1 MRSFPRQDASGFS
14 IDLDS
19 IIPHI
24 RRCNGMKRIAWL
36 TLLVAML
43 LVSAASAAYVEINA
57 PKEVSIGDPI
67 KVNGTT
73 IVGGLTKPSLSPGF
87 STDVILY
94 SVKSTKSEVGRKTI
108 VVQEDGLFSTTFETG
123 GLTAGDY
130 TIEIIDPEPPNT
142 FGGSSKTL
150 QFLKLVDRSG
160 DVRITSPLVRDFDG
174 SLDIA
179 GTIDKIG
186 NAGVRIEIESGGA
199 IVYGPE
205 YIRTDPNG
213 AFAATVPIQSTGTY
227 RVTFRDTK
235 GYIGTFTFVVTGG
248 PAPAETETA
257 VVSASAPATR
267 SAPAYFEVDTRVG
280 LVTLTTSSGGID
292 WVIEYI
298 DEGGRLRKI
307 NDAGLLDPE
316 IVEFSAQGGRVY
328 VKIYPTGY
336 SDHGTV
342 QLSATNADAVRASQN
357 APVIFGDAT
366 PTPAEA
372 ATPLPAV
379 LALFAVLV
387 VILSR
392 RG

>member
-1 MRSFPRQDASGFS
+1 
-14 IDLDS
+14 
-19 IIPHI
+19 
-24 RRCNGMKRIAWL
+24 MKRIAWL